1 MILRTYFALLD
12 EEDLSTIIEEI
23 LPLESR
29 YYNLGRS
36 LNLKIAD
43 LRKIRDKHPSDSDGL
58 EDVLLLWLN
67 QKYNEKKYGP
77 PTWRMLVEAVSKESG
92 GDNHELA
99 KKIAVNHPAGRRL
112 IIFGLHEVYACM
124 KININDFQDN
134 TFQMMLATWNC
145 FGVRVLFIIK

>member
-1 MILRTYFALLD
+1 MLD
-12 EEDLSTIIEEI
+12 EDDLSTIIEEI

-36 LNLKIAD
+36 LNLKITD
-43 LRKIRDKHPSDSDGL
+43 LRKIRDEYPSDSDAL

-67 QKYNEKKYGP
+67 QKYDKKKHGP

-99 KKIAVNHPAGRRL
+99 KQIALNHPAGSSVQAL
-112 IIFGLHEVYACM
+112 WKCG
-124 KININDFQDN
+124 
-134 TFQMMLATWNC
+134 
-145 FGVRVLFIIK
+145 

>member
-36 LNLKIAD
+36 LNLKITD
-43 LRKIRDKHPSDSDGL
+43 LRKIRDEHPSNSDGL

-67 QKYNEKKYGP
+67 HKYDKKKHGS
-77 PTWRMLVEAVSKESG
+77 PTWRMLVEAVDRKSG
-92 GDNHELA
+92 GDNRKLA
-99 KKIAVNHPAGRRL
+99 NQVALNHPAGSS
-112 IIFGLHEVYACM
+112 IILLNNY
-124 KININDFQDN
+124 
-134 TFQMMLATWNC
+134 
-145 FGVRVLFIIK
+145 

>member
-1 MILRTYFALLD
+1 MLILD
-12 EEDLSTIIEEI
+12 EDNLPTIIEEI

-67 QKYNEKKYGP
+67 QKYDYHKKKHGP
-77 PTWRMLVEAVSKESG
+77 PTWRMLVEAVSKRSG

-99 KKIAVNHPAGRRL
+99 EQIALNHPAGSS
-112 IIFGLHEVYACM
+112 
-124 KININDFQDN
+124 
-134 TFQMMLATWNC
+134 
-145 FGVRVLFIIK
+145 